1 MNEHPFL
8 FEISLRE
15 CLSQACLVEKSCF
28 VRWHQKQV
36 SVSHLFDGGVFVGSV
51 VPISDIEGGKVREH
65 VRNDRLGRNPDRLS
79 MHNRDKNTGLFESS
93 LHSSRACLDN

>member
-1 MNEHPFL
+1 MNTPFC
-8 FEISLRE
+8 LRFLYE
-15 CLSQACLVEKSCF
+15 NVCPKPVLSKISCF